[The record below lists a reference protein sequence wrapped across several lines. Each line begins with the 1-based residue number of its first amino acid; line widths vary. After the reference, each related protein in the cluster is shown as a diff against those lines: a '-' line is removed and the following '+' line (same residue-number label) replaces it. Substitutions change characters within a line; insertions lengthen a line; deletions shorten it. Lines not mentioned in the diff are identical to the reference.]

1 MITINYYDLR
11 LQKIHMTI
19 KTESREIK
27 MGEKMTPEQFVKKK
41 KKEFVKKFN
50 WFYRPLYIASS

>member
-1 MITINYYDLR
+1 MITINYYDLW

-27 MGEKMTPEQFVKKK
+27 MGEKMTPEQFVKKGICEK
-41 KKEFVKKFN
+41 IT
-50 WFYRPLYIASS
+50 LIL

>member
-1 MITINYYDLR
+1 MITINYYDLW

-41 KKEFVKKFN
+41 KGICEKIK
-50 WFYRPLYIASS
+50 LIL